1 MVQFLYNQWDVNIYN
16 KKYLKSKKR
25 IKEELGDDF
34 NGLRCESF

>member
-16 KKYLKSKKR
+16 KKYLKMSLKKR

-34 NGLRCESF
+34 TGLKI